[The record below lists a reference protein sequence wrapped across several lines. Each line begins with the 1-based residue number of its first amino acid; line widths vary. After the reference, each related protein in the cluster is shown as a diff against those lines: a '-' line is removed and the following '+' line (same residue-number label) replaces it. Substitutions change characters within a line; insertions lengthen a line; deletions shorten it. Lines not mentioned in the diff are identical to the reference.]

1 VILTALLLAQ
11 LLAAQGDPAI
21 DGPTLFAALQR
32 YHASFRDVTLIHEGS
47 AQFLATQSDGPSPVG
62 TFQSFYAYRSDGA
75 SLLDAFGQQPDKPK
89 GREIYALLHNR
100 LEGLNATPDAGD
112 TPIRLRTPYVA
123 PGGPG
128 SLGRAESPERIFLA
142 WYFPTLGEPAEH
154 DFKALGWEDVDG
166 QRCLKVSFLRQPRP
180 RLKGWVGGLPYM
192 RFWIDPQRDCYP
204 LRYEYYRGDD
214 LEVRCEI
221 TRMERLHLPDGRAI
235 WMPVEGKTWG
245 FFGRSESGKPT
256 MTKEPASIDTHKILV
271 DTVKFNQGLSDG
283 FFSVKK
289 HALVA
294 SDEGLRKLQ
303 RELESEAASKAK
315 RVPADPESRRKR
327 LDEALEEA
335 DRQAKQ
341 LEASSALRSGPGWLG
356 VLPGGMGAFGV
367 ALLGVA
373 AYWYWKHR

>member
-1 VILTALLLAQ
+1 MAPVVVALALVSSAQ
-11 LLAAQGDPAI
+11 SDPAI
-21 DGPTLFAALQR
+21 DGSTVFAALQR
-32 YHASFRDVTLIHEGS
+32 YHSSFRDITLIQEGTFQWLVTRS
-47 AQFLATQSDGPSPVG
+47 GEPGPVG
-62 TFQSFYAYRSDGA
+62 TFQTFYAYRSDGA
-75 SLLDAFGQQPDKPK
+75 TLLDAFGQQSDNPK
-89 GREIYALLHNR
+89 RREIRSILHNR
-100 LEGLNATPDAGD
+100 LEEINATPDGD
-112 TPIRLRTPYVA
+112 TPIRARVPQSA

-128 SLGRAESPERIFLA
+128 SLNRADSPERVFLA
-142 WYFPTLGEPAEH
+142 WYFATLGEPAEH

-166 QRCLKVSFLRQPRP
+166 RRCLKVSFLRQPKA

-192 RFWIDPQRDCYP
+192 RFWIDPKRDCYP

-221 TRMERLHLPDGRAI
+221 TRMERLHLPDGRSI

-245 FFGRSESGKPT
+245 SFGGWKDGKPVKS
-256 MTKEPASIDTHKILV
+256 KEPSSIETHKILV
-271 DTVKFNQGLSDG
+271 DTVKFDQGLSDA

-303 RELESEAASKAK
+303 RELESEAASKVKA
-315 RVPADPESRRKR
+315 VPADPESRRKR
-327 LDEALEEA
+327 LDLALEEA

-341 LEASSALRSGPGWLG
+341 LEASSAVRSGPGWFG
-356 VLPGGMGAFGV
+356 MLPGAMGAFGV

-373 AYWYWKHR
+373 AFWYWKHR

>member
-1 VILTALLLAQ
+1 MVPIAIALALMS
-11 LLAAQGDPAI
+11 AAQSDPAI

-32 YHASFRDVTLIHEGS
+32 YHSSFRDITLIQEGTFQWLVRRS
-47 AQFLATQSDGPSPVG
+47 GEPGPVG
-62 TFQSFYAYRSDGA
+62 TFQTFYAYRSDGA
-75 SLLDAFGQQPDKPK
+75 TLLDAFGQQPDKPK
-89 GREIYALLHNR
+89 GREIYSLLHNR

-112 TPIRLRTPYVA
+112 TPIRLRTPESG

-128 SLGRAESPERIFLA
+128 SLNRANSPERILLA
-142 WYFPTLGEPAEH
+142 WYFATLDEPAEH

-166 QRCLKVSFLRQPRP
+166 HRCLKVNFLRQRKAL
-180 RLKGWVGGLPYM
+180 LKGWVGGLPYM
-192 RFWIDPQRDCYP
+192 RFWIDPTRDCYP
-204 LRYEYYRGDD
+204 LRYEYYRGDA

-221 TRMERLHLPDGRAI
+221 TRMERLRLPDGRSI

-245 FFGRSESGKPT
+245 FLGKGERGQLVSGKEPT
-256 MTKEPASIDTHKILV
+256 SVETHKILV
-271 DTVKFNQGLSDG
+271 GTVKFDQGLSDG

-303 RELESEAASKAK
+303 RELESEAASQVK
-315 RVPADPESRRKR
+315 RIPTDPESRRKR
-327 LDEALEEA
+327 IDEALEEA

-341 LEASSALRSGPGWLG
+341 LEASSALRSGPGWFG